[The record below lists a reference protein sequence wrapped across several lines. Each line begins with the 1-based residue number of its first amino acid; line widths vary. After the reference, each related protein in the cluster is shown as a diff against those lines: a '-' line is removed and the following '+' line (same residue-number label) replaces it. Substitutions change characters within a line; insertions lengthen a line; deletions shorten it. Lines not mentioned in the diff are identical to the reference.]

1 MIAAVVP
8 AAGRSERMGR
18 PKLLLRLDGETVI
31 ARVVTALRAGGADR
45 VIVVAPPVD
54 SAEGPALESESKRAG
69 AEVLVP
75 RARPAAMRDSIELGL
90 EALARGAPVERVLVA
105 PGDSL
110 GITADLVAR
119 LLECAARFP
128 ASIVVPC
135 CEGRRGH
142 PLVLP
147 WDLATLVPTLPAG
160 IGVNALASRLANRL
174 VEMAVLNP
182 DLVADLDTPDDL
194 RRWNQ
199 RRSSGTR
206 STAGCVSLSPAGPPL
221 SCEKIYVQVRLFAL
235 AKERAG
241 HSQIDLELPPGARV
255 IDVRA
260 ALREQFPAL
269 VPLLPNVLIA
279 VDEEYAADD
288 RLIVPGSRVA
298 VVPPVSGGSSGVE
311 MGWATAQDGRENT
324 RLPGRSCATSAPDRY
339 ERHGSN
345 GSHRE

>member
-8 AAGRSERMGR
+8 AAGLSERMGR
-18 PKLLLRLDGETVI
+18 PKLLLRLGGETVI

-45 VIVVAPPVD
+45 VLVVAPPAD

-75 RARPAAMRDSIELGL
+75 RARPATMRDSIELGL
-90 EALARGAPVERVLVA
+90 VALARGAPVERVLVA
-105 PGDSL
+105 PGDSP
-110 GITADLVAR
+110 GITADLVAQ
-119 LLECAARFP
+119 LLECAARSP
-128 ASIVVPC
+128 ESIVVPC

-160 IGVNALASRLANRL
+160 SGVNALVRRFPNRL
-174 VEMAVLNP
+174 VEMAVPNP

-194 RRWNQ
+194 HRWNQ
-199 RRSSGTR
+199 WRSSGAP
-206 STAGCVSLSPAGPPL
+206 STGDRMSPSADAPPH
-221 SCEKIYVQVRLFAL
+221 SREKIHVQVRLFAL
-235 AKERAG
+235 ARERAG
-241 HSQIDLELPPGARV
+241 RSQIDLELPPAARV

-260 ALREQFPAL
+260 ALREQCPAL
-269 VPLLPNVLIA
+269 LPLIPNVLIA

-298 VVPPVSGGSSGVE
+298 VVPPVSGGSGGFE
-311 MGWATAQDGRENT
+311 IGCEADQDGRENK
-324 RLPGRSCATSAPDRY
+324 RPSRKCRATSIPNRS
-339 ERHGSN
+339 ERRGSN
-345 GSHRE
+345 GSHRQ